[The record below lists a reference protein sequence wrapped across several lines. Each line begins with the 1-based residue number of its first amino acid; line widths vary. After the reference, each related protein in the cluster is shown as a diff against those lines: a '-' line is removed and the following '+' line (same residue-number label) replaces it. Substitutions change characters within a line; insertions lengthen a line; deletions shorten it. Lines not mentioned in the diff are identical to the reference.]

1 VFQLIVQG
9 FGTNRKA
16 ALTLLNP
23 LKYKIF
29 ANNGRWVIPAFVRES
44 VFFLALLF
52 LSPSKTLGFFA

>member
-1 VFQLIVQG
+1 VQG

-29 ANNGRWVIPAFVRES
+29 ANNRRWVIPAFVRES
-44 VFFLALLF
+44 VFFRGLLF
-52 LSPSKTLGFFA
+52 LLLSKILGFFA